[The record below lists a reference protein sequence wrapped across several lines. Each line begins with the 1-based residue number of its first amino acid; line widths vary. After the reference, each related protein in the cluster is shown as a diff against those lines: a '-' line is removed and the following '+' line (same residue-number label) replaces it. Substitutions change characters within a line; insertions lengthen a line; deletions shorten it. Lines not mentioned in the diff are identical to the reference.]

1 MNPNKDVAD
10 LAKELKEGIE
20 EMRERFPVQGPLKF
34 KSPEIL
40 KEREDKM
47 TALLEKQ
54 NKPR

>member
-40 KEREDKM
+40 EEREKKI
-47 TALLEKQ
+47 TVLLKKQ
-54 NKPR
+54 NKSR